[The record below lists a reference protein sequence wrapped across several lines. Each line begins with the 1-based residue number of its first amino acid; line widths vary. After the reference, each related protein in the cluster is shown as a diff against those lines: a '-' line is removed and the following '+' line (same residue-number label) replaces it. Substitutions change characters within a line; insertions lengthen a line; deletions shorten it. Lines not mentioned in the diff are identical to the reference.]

1 MNLDAGQAT
10 AARPREAL
18 SGVGG
23 GTAKG
28 EIIQFQGM
36 GMATEELGAGIPAA

>member
-10 AARPREAL
+10 AALPREAL

-28 EIIQFQGM
+28 EIILFQGM
-36 GMATEELGAGIPAA
+36 GMATAELGVGTLAA